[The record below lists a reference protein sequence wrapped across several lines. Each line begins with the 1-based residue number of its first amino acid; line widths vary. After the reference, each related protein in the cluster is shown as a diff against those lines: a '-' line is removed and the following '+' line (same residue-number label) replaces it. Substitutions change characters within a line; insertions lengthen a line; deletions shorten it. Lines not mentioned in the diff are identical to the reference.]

1 VKKFKRY
8 TIRIAGTILCLL
20 LLAWI
25 GVAAYVQFH
34 RKELLEKAKTAF
46 REQLGGEAEIG
57 DVDISFFRHFP
68 SITVRL
74 SDVTLRDSAWK
85 QHHHDLLK
93 AGNVF
98 VSCNLWKT
106 LLAEKV
112 QLGRVDLEHGQV
124 YFYTD
129 SSGYSNAYLLSDRHP
144 GKAGKGKPSEPPDI
158 GITDMHFVMERQDKH
173 KLFDF
178 DIRRLF
184 CSSTTVSDHQL
195 RLVLEPE
202 IIVNSFSFN
211 TEKGSFIKG
220 KKLTG
225 HFAIEYNTASKIVQF
240 DKASVKVD
248 GHLFVFTGRF
258 FPSVS
263 PDPFILTI
271 ETENV
276 LFRQVTDLLTPNIQ
290 QKLDQYDIDKPLT
303 IHAQLDAGAAD
314 DPEPQIQVRTAV
326 ENASVETPPGRFTE
340 ATFKASFT
348 NEWVHGQKRG
358 DENSGIRL
366 LAFTGRLLGLPLRS
380 DSLVII
386 NLKHP
391 QAICDLHSYFGLE
404 LLNDVTGSQ
413 TLQFAGGSGKMD
425 LTYKGPLS
433 ENDTSGT
440 AVNGS
445 LDLDSAALT
454 YLPYQFRLTNGKG
467 RLLFRDQ
474 DLVIDQLAMQ
484 IGSSR
489 VRVKG
494 VAKNLVALLDRNAE
508 NVGVELNLSTPRLEL
523 EDVVALTGRSQTSK
537 TRSKANSVFGAT
549 FSRIDRLL
557 KEGVIRVGLEADNI
571 SYKKFT
577 GAHAKADLLFDD
589 HQIKL
594 SKLTVEQ
601 GSGSMELKAILNR
614 QGQGGQSPLI
624 LQSHLEGVDLPKI
637 FTAFNDFGQDAIVA
651 KNLKGTLTAD
661 ISLSGAL
668 TDKAK
673 MAPKSLKGT
682 VNFTIR
688 DGQLKDFAPIEQIH
702 QKALKN
708 RDLSEIRFTELAD
721 QLDVDSTTLT
731 IHRMEINSTALT
743 LFAEGTYDLKTGAD
757 MSLQIPLRNLSKDRD
772 QDIPPESRGNDGKA
786 GVSVRLRAK
795 TGPDGKLKISWDP
808 FKKAL
813 KKVKQRGSASG
824 R

>member
-1 VKKFKRY
+1 L
-8 TIRIAGTILCLL
+8 IAWLGLS
-20 LLAWI
+20 
-25 GVAAYVQFH
+25 AYVELN
-34 RKELLEKAKTAF
+34 KKTLLEKARTAF
-46 REQLGGEAEIG
+46 RSRLGGDAEIG
-57 DVDISFFRHFP
+57 ALDISFFRHFP
-68 SITVRL
+68 SITVRI
-74 SDVTLRDSAWK
+74 SAVTIRDSAWQ

-93 AGNVF
+93 AGDVF
-98 VSCNLWKT
+98 LSCNLWKS
-106 LLAEKV
+106 LLTRRV
-112 QLGRVDLEHGQV
+112 QIGRIDLEHGQV
-124 YFYTD
+124 YLYTD
-129 SSGYSNAYLLSDRHP
+129 STGYTNTYLLRDRNP
-144 GKAGKGKPSEPPDI
+144 DKAGKSADPPDI
-158 GITDMHFVMERQDKH
+158 GIADMHFVMERQDKH

-178 DIRRLF
+178 DIRQLH
-184 CSSTTVSDHQL
+184 CSITMPSERQL
-195 RLVLEPE
+195 HLVLDPE
-202 IIVNSFSFN
+202 ILVNSFAFN
-211 TEKGSFIKG
+211 TDKGSFIKG
-220 KKLTG
+220 KILTG
-225 HFAIEYNTASKIVQF
+225 RFAIDYNTASKIVQF
-240 DKASVKVD
+240 NKATVRVD
-248 GHLFVFTGRF
+248 GHPFVFTGRF

-271 ETENV
+271 ETENA
-276 LFRQVTDLLTPNIQ
+276 LWRQVTALLTPNIQ

-303 IHAQLDAGAAD
+303 IHAQLDAGVAD
-314 DPEPQIQVRTAV
+314 DSEPQIQVRTAV

-366 LAFTGRLLGLPLRS
+366 LAFTGKLLGLPLRS
-380 DSLVII
+380 DSIVIT

-391 QAICDLHSYFGLE
+391 QASGDLHSYFGLA
-404 LLNDVTGSQ
+404 LLNDITGSQ
-413 TLQFAGGSGKMD
+413 TLQFTGGSGKMD

-433 ENDTSGT
+433 ENDTAGT

-454 YLPYQFRLTNGKG
+454 YLPYQFRLTEGKG
-467 RLLFRDQ
+467 RLLFSNQ

-484 IGSSR
+484 VGTSR
-489 VRVKG
+489 VRIKG
-494 VAKNLVALLDRNAE
+494 IAKNLIALLDRNAE
-508 NVGVELNLSTPRLEL
+508 NVGVALSLSTPRLEL
-523 EDVVALTGRSQTSK
+523 EDVVALAGQSQPSK
-537 TRSKANSVFGAT
+537 TRSKGNSVFGAT

-557 KEGVIRVGLEADNI
+557 KEGAIRVGLEADNI

-594 SKLTVEQ
+594 SRLTVGQ
-601 GSGSMELKAILNR
+601 GAGSMDLKAVLTR
-614 QGQGGQSPLI
+614 QAQGGSNPLT
-624 LQSHLEGVDLPKI
+624 LQSHLQGVDLPKT

-668 TDKAK
+668 TDKMK
-673 MAPKSLKGT
+673 IAPKSLKGT

-688 DGQLKDFAPIEQIH
+688 DGQLVDFAPIEQIH

-708 RDLSEIRFTELAD
+708 RDLSEIRFAELTNE
-721 QLDVDSTTLT
+721 LDVDSSTLT
-731 IHRMEINSTALT
+731 VHRMEINSTAFI
-743 LFAEGTYDLKTGAD
+743 LFVEGTYDLKTGAD

-786 GVSVRLRAK
+786 GLSVRLRAK

-813 KKVKQRGSASG
+813 KKVKEKSTSS
-824 R
+824 

>member
-1 VKKFKRY
+1 MKKFKRY

-20 LLAWI
+20 LLCWI

-34 RKELLEKAKTAF
+34 KQELLEKAKTAF
-46 REQLGGEAEIG
+46 REQLGGDAEIG
-57 DVDISFFRHFP
+57 AVDISFFRHFP
-68 SITVRL
+68 SIAVRL
-74 SDVTLRDSAWK
+74 SNVTLRDSAWK

-98 VSCNLWKT
+98 VSCNLWKS
-106 LLAEKV
+106 LLAQQV

-129 SSGYSNAYLLSDRHP
+129 STGYSNAYLLSNRHP
-144 GKAGKGKPSEPPDI
+144 AKAAKGKPAEPPDI
-158 GITDMHFVMERQDKH
+158 SITDMHFVMERQDKH

-184 CSSTTVSDHQL
+184 CSSSTVSGRQL
-195 RLVLEPE
+195 HLDLDPE
-202 IIVNSFSFN
+202 IVVNSFSFN

-240 DKASVKVD
+240 NKATVKID
-248 GHLFVFTGRF
+248 GHPFVFTGRF
-258 FPSVS
+258 FPAVS
-263 PDPFILTI
+263 PDPFMLTI

-276 LFRQVTDLLTPNIQ
+276 MFRQVTALLTPNIQ

-303 IHAQLDAGAAD
+303 IHAQLDAEAAD
-314 DPEPQIQVRTAV
+314 DPEPHIQVKTAV

-366 LAFTGRLLGLPLRS
+366 LAFNGKLLGLPLRS
-380 DSLVII
+380 DSIVIT

-391 QAICDLHSYFGLE
+391 QASCDLHSYFGLA
-404 LLNDVTGSQ
+404 LLNDITGSQ
-413 TLQFAGGSGKMD
+413 TLQFTGGSGKMD

-445 LDLDSAALT
+445 LDLDSATLT

-474 DLVIDQLAMQ
+474 DLIIDQLAMQ
-484 IGSSR
+484 VGTSR
-489 VRVKG
+489 VRIKG
-494 VAKNLVALLDRNAE
+494 TAKNLIALLDRNAE
-508 NVGVELNLSTPRLEL
+508 NVGVDLSLSTPRLEL
-523 EDVVALTGRSQTSK
+523 EDLVVLAGQSQASK
-537 TRSKANSVFGAT
+537 SRSKGNSVFGAT

-557 KEGVIRVGLEADNI
+557 KEGAIHVGLEADNI

-577 GAHAKADLLFDD
+577 GAHAKAALVFDD
-589 HQIKL
+589 HQIRL
-594 SKLTVEQ
+594 SRLTVEQ
-601 GSGSMELKAILNR
+601 GAGSMELKAVLNR
-614 QGQGGQSPLI
+614 QNQDGESPLT
-624 LQSHLEGVDLPKI
+624 LESHLEGVDLPKI
-637 FTAFNDFGQDAIVA
+637 FTAFNDFGQNAIVA

-668 TDKAK
+668 TDKVK
-673 MAPKSLKGT
+673 VAPKSLKGII
-682 VNFTIR
+682 NFTIR
-688 DGQLKDFAPIEQIH
+688 DGQLVDFAPIAEIH
-702 QKALKN
+702 QKTLKN
-708 RDLSEIRFTELAD
+708 RDLSEIRFTELKNE
-721 QLDVDSTTLT
+721 LDVDSTTIT
-731 IHRMEINSTALT
+731 IHRMEINSTAFT
-743 LFAEGTYDLKTGAD
+743 MFAEGTYDLKTGAD

-786 GVSVRLRAK
+786 GASVRLRAK
-795 TGPDGKLKISWDP
+795 TDPDGKLKISWDP

-813 KKVKQRGSASG
+813 KKVKQRGPASG